1 MRPGRPPGGRRPGPV
16 RGSGTRNPRA
26 GSGAE
31 GCHARRAR
39 NLSVVALDT
48 RTIVLAAVVAAA
60 VATVSVVGGV
70 WLVTALDDTP
80 AIDGE
85 FVLDQPGVFQQPSD
99 EINGDSTGRRLPTI
113 PVRDR
118 DGVEVELSAYAGRPL
133 VVNFWFSTCAPC
145 RRELR
150 DFAEVHADV
159 GDRVQFVGI
168 DPFDTVAA
176 MDRFAGERGVTY
188 DLLLD
193 DGSLSNE
200 LGIVA
205 YPVTLFVSAD
215 GEILRQTGEIDA
227 ETLRSLIEAL
237 F

>member
-1 MRPGRPPGGRRPGPV
+1 M
-16 RGSGTRNPRA
+16 
-26 GSGAE
+26 
-31 GCHARRAR
+31 
-39 NLSVVALDT
+39 ALGT

-60 VATVSVVGGV
+60 VAAVSVVGGV
-70 WLVTALDDTP
+70 WLAAVLDDTP

-99 EINGDSTGRRLPTI
+99 EINGDSTGRQLPAT

-118 DGVEVELSAYAGRPL
+118 EGVEVELSAYAGKPL
-133 VVNFWFSTCAPC
+133 VVNFWFSNCAPC
-145 RRELR
+145 RRELS
-150 DFAEVHADV
+150 DFADIHAEV

-176 MDRFAGERGVTY
+176 MDRFAEERGVTY

-200 LGIVA
+200 LGIVG
-205 YPVTLFVSAD
+205 YPVTLFVSSD